1 MSKKSRNAS
10 AAAVAA
16 PPAPASSGR
25 RGLLI
30 GGGAALAVAAVIG
43 GFVVLDQRSRAAELA
58 ALAQRPE
65 LKSDHA
71 PMLGRADARVH
82 IVEFL
87 DPACETCA
95 MFYPV
100 VKRLLAEQPE
110 RLRLSVRH
118 VALHKGSDQVV
129 AMLEA
134 SRKQDKYWQTLE
146 ALLASQ
152 SSWTINHT
160 VHAERARQIVE
171 RVGLDMARLE
181 TDMQDPEIA
190 RRMARDRDDAAR
202 LQVEKTPEYF
212 VNGRQMASFGR
223 QQLLDLVADAVKV
236 AYR

>member
-1 MSKKSRNAS
+1 MSKKSSAPSAS
-10 AAAVAA
+10 AAAAA
-16 PPAPASSGR
+16 PAPASSSR
-25 RGLLI
+25 RGILI
-30 GGGAALAVAAVIG
+30 GGGAAIAVAAVIG
-43 GFVVLDQRSRAAELA
+43 GFVVLDQRNRAAEL

-65 LKSDHA
+65 LRSEHA

-100 VKRLLAEQPE
+100 VKRLLADQPD

-118 VALHKGSDQVV
+118 VAFHRGSEEVV

-134 SRKQDKYWQTLE
+134 SRRQDRYWQTLE
-146 ALLASQ
+146 ALLAAQ
-152 SSWTINHT
+152 STWTINHV
-160 VHAERARQIVE
+160 VHAERARQVVE
-171 RVGLDMARLE
+171 RVGLDMAQLQA
-181 TDMQDPEIA
+181 DMQDPEVA